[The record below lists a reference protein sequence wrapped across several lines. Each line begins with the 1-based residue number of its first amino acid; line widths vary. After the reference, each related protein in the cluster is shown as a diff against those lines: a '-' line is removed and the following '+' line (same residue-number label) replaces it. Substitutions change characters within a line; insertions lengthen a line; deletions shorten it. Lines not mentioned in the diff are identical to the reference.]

1 VCTEAPELMGKKHAH
16 PEVSMHTHPF
26 SDYVRLMEACRWDGV
41 AALMLSSEA
50 KLAKAGAELVI
61 CPDNTIH
68 RVFDQVAKQAKL
80 PWLHIAEEVAREAGH
95 RGCKRVGLIGTA
107 YTVEGTFYKE
117 KLDKFGVELVLPGA
131 KDRKLINRIIFD
143 ELVAA
148 QFTAESRAYFTGII
162 SEMRGQ
168 GCDAVVL
175 GCTEVPLIITEE
187 NSPLPVRDSTRLLAR
202 AALKGSLSSAVWAVC
217 TPTDANPQSRIPTMC
232 AGGRRRRECT
242 PPSLP
247 ALH

>member
-1 VCTEAPELMGKKHAH
+1 VARHIGIVACSAEGAALCYTTVCTEAPELMGRKHAH

-26 SDYVRLMEACRWDGV
+26 SDYVRLLEAGNWDGI

-61 CPDNTIH
+61 CPDNTVH
-68 RVFDQVAKQAKL
+68 HVFDQVAAKAKL
-80 PWLHIAEEVAREAGH
+80 PWLHIAVEVAGVARQ
-95 RGCKRVGLIGTA
+95 RGFRKVGLIGTA
-107 YTVEGTFYKE
+107 YTMESSFYKE
-117 KLDKFGVELVLPGA
+117 KLAAVGVEVALPET

-148 QFTAESRAYFTGII
+148 QFTAESRAYFTGLI
-162 SEMRGQ
+162 SEMRVA

-187 NSPLPVRDSTRLLAR
+187 NSPLPVLDSTRLLAR
-202 AALKGSLSSAVWAVC
+202 AALRASL
-217 TPTDANPQSRIPTMC
+217 
-232 AGGRRRRECT
+232 E
-242 PPSLP
+242 
-247 ALH
+247 

>member
-1 VCTEAPELMGKKHAH
+1 
-16 PEVSMHTHPF
+16 MHTHPF
-26 SDYVRLMEACRWDGV
+26 SDYVRLIEAGRWDGV

-80 PWLHIAEEVAREAGH
+80 PWLHIAGEVAREAGH
-95 RGCKRVGLIGTA
+95 RHFKRVGLIGTA

-117 KLDKFGVELVLPGA
+117 KLDEFGVELVLPGE

-148 QFTAESRAYFTGII
+148 QFTAESRAYFTGLI
-162 SEMRGQ
+162 SEMRGE

-187 NSPLPVRDSTRLLAR
+187 NSPLPVLDSTRLLAR
-202 AALKGSLSSAVWAVC
+202 AALKASL
-217 TPTDANPQSRIPTMC
+217 
-232 AGGRRRRECT
+232 E
-242 PPSLP
+242 
-247 ALH
+247 

>member
-1 VCTEAPELMGKKHAH
+1 MAKHIGIVACSAEGAALCYTTVCTEAPELMGKKHAH

-26 SDYVRLMEACRWDGV
+26 SDYVRLMEAGNWDGV

-68 RVFDQVAKQAKL
+68 RVFDQVTKRAKL
-80 PWLHIAEEVAREAGH
+80 PWLHIAEEVAKVAKM
-95 RGCKRVGLIGTA
+95 RGFKRVGLIGTA
-107 YTVEGTFYKE
+107 YTMENSFYKE
-117 KLDKFGVELVLPGA
+117 KLSAFGVEIALPTE
-131 KDRKLINRIIFD
+131 KDRKLINSIIFD

-148 QFTAESRAYFTGII
+148 QFTAESRAYFTGVIN
-162 SEMRGQ
+162 EMRAE

-187 NSPLPVRDSTRLLAR
+187 NSPLPILDSTRLLAR
-202 AALKGSLSSAVWAVC
+202 AALHASI
-217 TPTDANPQSRIPTMC
+217 D
-232 AGGRRRRECT
+232 
-242 PPSLP
+242 
-247 ALH
+247 